1 MKNIIINTFSRKN
14 TKSRKAQRTFGLNRW
29 ETTNSLKSDWDGR
42 TKIMS
47 KYIVD
52 NTKVIEFGAGRLVLS
67 NLIPK
72 NCVYTPSDIVDRGK
86 GTIVLDLNKS
96 PLLMFDH
103 YDYAVFSGV
112 LEYVNNVPLLI
123 KHLSEYIDSFILS
136 YATVGKYNTRNK
148 KRNGWVNNYSEKE
161 IIQIL
166 EQNNYV
172 LTKKTAWRRQ
182 SIFVFKKYKVN
193 KT

>member
-1 MKNIIINTFSRKN
+1 MKKGTINIFSRKN
-14 TKSRKAQRTFGLNRW
+14 TKSRKAQRTFGLIRW
-29 ETTNSLKSDWDGR
+29 GTISSLKSDWNGR
-42 TKIMS
+42 TEIMS

-67 NLIPK
+67 NLIPE
-72 NCVYTPSDIVDRGK
+72 NCVYTPSDIVDRGE

-96 PLLMFDH
+96 PLPMFDH

-112 LEYVNNVPLLI
+112 LEYVNSVPLLI
-123 KHLSEYIDSFILS
+123 KHLSEYMDSFILS
-136 YATVGKYNTRNK
+136 YATVGKYNTKNR

-166 EQNNYV
+166 EQNNFV
-172 LTKKTAWRRQ
+172 LTNKTIWRRQ
-182 SIFVFKKYKVN
+182 TIFVFKKYKVN